1 MRKLLAILF
10 AMNVFAAVAVN
21 NQNTSEG
28 NDSKSL
34 SISGAGA
41 TFPLPF
47 YNQLI
52 ANYSEKTGTL
62 VTYGGIGSGGG
73 IRSLKDK
80 VVDFGATDAFL
91 TDAQAAE
98 MPASI
103 VHIPTCMGAVVIAYN
118 IPGNPSLKMQNDV
131 LVKIFLGEITKWND
145 SRIKAENPG
154 VNLPD
159 LNITVVHR
167 SDGSGTT
174 FIFSDYMSKVSAEW
188 AKKVGTGKALNLP
201 VGLSA
206 KGNPGVAGTVKATEG
221 AFGYIGS
228 EYAFAEKIPFVK
240 LKNKA
245 GNYIEPSVAS
255 VSAAAQG
262 EMPADTRVMLTNSS
276 DPKAYPISAFTW
288 IILYKEQNYNGRSLD
303 QATATLKFLS
313 WLESADAQGVA
324 EKVNYAPLPEKA
336 VKLANEILKSVTY
349 NGQPVLK

>member
-1 MRKLLAILF
+1 
-10 AMNVFAAVAVN
+10 
-21 NQNTSEG
+21 
-28 NDSKSL
+28 
-34 SISGAGA
+34 
-41 TFPLPF
+41 
-47 YNQLI
+47 
-52 ANYSEKTGTL
+52 
-62 VTYGGIGSGGG
+62 
-73 IRSLKDK
+73 
-80 VVDFGATDAFL
+80 
-91 TDAQAAE
+91 
-98 MPASI
+98 
-103 VHIPTCMGAVVIAYN
+103 
-118 IPGNPSLKMQNDV
+118 
-131 LVKIFLGEITKWND
+131 
-145 SRIKAENPG
+145 
-154 VNLPD
+154 
-159 LNITVVHR
+159 
-167 SDGSGTT
+167 
-174 FIFSDYMSKVSAEW
+174 MSKLSAEW
-188 AKKVGTGKALNLP
+188 AKKVGTGKALNWP